1 MATAAFAIT
10 ALIPVA
16 AGLVASLSVRVAFA
30 EHEKWWVPSR
40 RDYGSPAAGF
50 AVRRLYRP
58 VPSSRPRSLRSNQ
71 TLANL
76 QSRLTVSAD
85 T

>member
-16 AGLVASLSVRVAFA
+16 AGLVASSSVRVAFA

-40 RDYGSPAAGF
+40 A
-50 AVRRLYRP
+50 
-58 VPSSRPRSLRSNQ
+58 
-71 TLANL
+71 
-76 QSRLTVSAD
+76 
-85 T
+85 